1 MNVDASNLV
10 VGRLASVLAKKA
22 LAGEKIN
29 VVNAEK
35 AGFTGSRVGL
45 AEKWKTRLNLTAKGN
60 PHMSPK
66 WSRMPDKI
74 VRKAIKGM
82 LPSERA
88 SGRKAYANIKV
99 FIGVPEELK
108 NEKLET
114 VESALSEKKHNFVTV
129 EELSTLLG
137 AKW

>member
-1 MNVDASNLV
+1 MNVDASNLI
-10 VGRLASVLAKKA
+10 VGRLSSVLAKKA
-22 LAGEKIN
+22 LGGEKIN

-35 AGFTGSRVGL
+35 AGFS
-45 AEKWKTRLNLTAKGN
+45 AEKEVLAKKWKMRIDLTAKGN

-82 LPSERA
+82 LPTDKA
-88 SGRKAYANIKV
+88 PGRKAYANIKV

-114 VESALSEKKHNFVTV
+114 IESALNDKKHNFVSV
-129 EELSTLLG
+129 EELSRALG
-137 AKW
+137 ANW